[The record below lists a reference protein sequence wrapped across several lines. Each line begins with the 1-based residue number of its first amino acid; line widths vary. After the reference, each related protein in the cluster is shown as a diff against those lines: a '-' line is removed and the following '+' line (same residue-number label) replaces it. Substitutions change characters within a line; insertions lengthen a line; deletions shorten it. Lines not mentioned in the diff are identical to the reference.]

1 MARAKKTVN
10 PNGFYSVYNW
20 MLVDLGLKGS
30 KLLVYA
36 FIYAYSTNESGKGC
50 YFGGNEAIAQST
62 GFTTRMVVNDVQELS
77 NEGLIEIQQAEL
89 ENGLKRNYYRVSSG
103 ALEPL
108 KDYNTVAQA
117 LEVIYKFSDSWG
129 DVKSLSKA
137 VVTTKTVSKRK
148 RKPAKDLVF

>member
-20 MLVDLGLKGS
+20 MLVDLRLKGS

-62 GFTTRMVVNDVQELS
+62 GFTTRMVVKTVQELS

-89 ENGLKRNYYRVSSG
+89 ENGLKRNYYRVSPK

-108 KDYNTVAQA
+108 KDLSSSVADG
-117 LEVIYKFSDSWG
+117 LKVIKAFSKSWG
-129 DVKSLSKA
+129 NIKSLSKA
-137 VVTTKTVSKRK
+137 VISTEAVSKRK
-148 RKPAKDLVF
+148 KAEDRVF